1 MNHSFSRSPSD
12 QPKLAVSAREAAAM
26 LGVSERLLWSKT
38 KNGEI
43 PCVRLGTRVLYSIA
57 KLSAWLE
64 NQGPQR

>member
-1 MNHSFSRSPSD
+1 MYHSTNRSPSE

-26 LGVSERLLWSKT
+26 LCISERLLWSKT
-38 KNGEI
+38 KSGEI
-43 PCVRLGTRVLYSIA
+43 PCVRVGTRVVYSIA

>member
-12 QPKLAVSAREAAAM
+12 QPKLAASAREAAAM
-26 LGVSERLLWSKT
+26 LGISERLLWSKT
-38 KNGEI
+38 KSGEI

-64 NQGPQR
+64 NQGSQR